1 MSPPPVSHR
10 FLRYRILSDATH
22 RPRIGLVDTAE
33 TTVTEVLGYL
43 DLFRLIEAH
52 PHLAADHKFETG
64 DTTQMEDLEVLAP
77 LPGRDV
83 LCVCLRCFLLS
94 HDSNAECREGVS
106 ARTVRRPQKRHHA
119 RLKTDADKAHAAEFH
134 LSGFD
139 SSDKN
144 EQPDFPVFFT
154 KRATSIIACGQ
165 PIYTHPEVTSSP
177 DYEGELGIII
187 GKAGLGVTKEDAWHH
202 VWGAVIINDVTA
214 RERQRDHKQFYIGKS
229 LDTFC
234 PMGPYVVPASSLS
247 FPELHLTTR
256 VNNEV
261 RQSQNTSELIFDVPT
276 LIATGSMGIS
286 IQPGDVIATG
296 TPVGVGMG
304 MDPKVWLKDGDVV
317 EVEIPPLGRL
327 WNPVTSQ
334 KPAVRSLRDEIN

>member
-83 LCVCLRCFLLS
+83 LCIGK
-94 HDSNAECREGVS
+94 NY
-106 ARTVRRPQKRHHA
+106 
-119 RLKTDADKAHAAEFH
+119 KAHAAEFH

-154 KRATSIIACGQ
+154 KRATSIIPCGQ

-247 FPELHLTTR
+247 FPDLHMTTR

-304 MDPKVWLKDGDVV
+304 MNPKVWLKDGDVV

-334 KPAVRSLRDEIN
+334 KPAVRSLRDEMN